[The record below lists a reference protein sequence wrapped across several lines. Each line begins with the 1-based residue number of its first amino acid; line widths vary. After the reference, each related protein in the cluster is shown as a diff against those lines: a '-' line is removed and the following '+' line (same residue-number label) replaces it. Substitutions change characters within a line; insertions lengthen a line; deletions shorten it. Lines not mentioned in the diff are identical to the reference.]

1 MVRVLALVKDKAAR
15 IEPAA
20 RPPEEQAAKEKNK
33 VPMDFAAAVNES
45 VLIEDVKCGKRSSFD
60 ILVSFYQQ
68 RGLGIAYN
76 LARNLEDAKD
86 ILQEA
91 FIKIYLNI
99 KGFRGGSRFST
110 WFYRIVVNCALD
122 FLRKRKRAGRIF
134 VEISDDQEGKKTGLE
149 IPDLSF
155 EPRRAGMA
163 KEFAKE
169 LEECIARLSK
179 MQKLCFVLKH
189 QNSLSIQEISETLK
203 CNPATVKVH
212 LFRAVGNLRKYLTPY
227 LKAEGGLRC

>member
-1 MVRVLALVKDKAAR
+1 MDVAAT
-15 IEPAA
+15 A
-20 RPPEEQAAKEKNK
+20 
-33 VPMDFAAAVNES
+33 NES

-60 ILVSFYQQ
+60 ILVSLYQQ
-68 RGLGIAYN
+68 KGLGIAYN
-76 LARNLEDAKD
+76 LAGNLEDAKD

-91 FIKIYLNI
+91 FIKMYLNI
-99 KGFRGGSRFST
+99 KRFQQRSRFST

-134 VEISDDQEGKKTGLE
+134 VEVSDDREGKKAGLE
-149 IPDLSF
+149 VPDLSF

-189 QNSLSIQEISETLK
+189 QDSLTVREISGALK
-203 CNPATVKVH
+203 CSPSTVKVH
-212 LFRAVGNLRKYLTPY
+212 IFRAVENLRKSLTPY
-227 LKAEGGLRC
+227 LKAEGGLQC

>member
-1 MVRVLALVKDKAAR
+1 
-15 IEPAA
+15 
-20 RPPEEQAAKEKNK
+20 
-33 VPMDFAAAVNES
+33 MDFKPTADE
-45 VLIEDVKCGKRSSFD
+45 LILVEDVKCGKRSSFD
-60 ILVSFYQQ
+60 ILVSLYQQ

-76 LARNLEDAKD
+76 LAGNLEDAKD

-91 FIKIYLNI
+91 FIKMYLNI
-99 KGFRGGSRFST
+99 KGFQQRSRLST

-122 FLRKRKRAGRIF
+122 FLRKRKRAGRVF
-134 VEISDDQEGKKTGLE
+134 VEISDGREGEKPGLE
-149 IPDLSF
+149 VPDLSF
-155 EPRRAGMA
+155 EPRRVGMA

-203 CNPATVKVH
+203 RSPSTVKVH
-212 LFRAVGNLRKYLTPY
+212 LFRAVENLRKSLMPY
-227 LKAEGGLRC
+227 LKAEGGFRC